1 MEENKENIKEE
12 TNDKKTIIEG
22 EKVENTNS
30 TINNASTYTTVREVK
45 SKKESHFGRNVVLP
59 FFSGIVGTAVV
70 LGTCFGVPSIRESI
84 LGNSNSSS
92 STADTRVF

>member
-30 TINNASTYTTVREVK
+30 TANTYTTVREIK
-45 SKKESHFGRNVVLP
+45 SKKEIHFGKNVVLP

-84 LGNSNSSS
+84 LGNNNT
-92 STADTRVF
+92 STPTTDTRFF

>member
-1 MEENKENIKEE
+1 MKQNKENIKEE
-12 TNDKKTIIEG
+12 INDKKTIIEG

-30 TINNASTYTTVREVK
+30 TANNASTYTTVREVK

-84 LGNSNSSS
+84 LGNNNTSNP
-92 STADTRVF
+92 TTDTRIF

>member
-12 TNDKKTIIEG
+12 INDKKTIIEG

-30 TINNASTYTTVREVK
+30 TANNASTYTTVREVK
-45 SKKESHFGRNVVLP
+45 SKKENHFGRNVVLP

-84 LGNSNSSS
+84 LGNNNSSS